1 MRRVLLLAPLYL
13 GVFFAIVVVRSAASE
28 GATAAPATTTTTTTA
43 VLRAMQAPEGPASRT
58 EPERLVVR
66 RPARRVRVA
75 DAPAGATWTW
85 DQLAE
90 CESNQRWGVVRD
102 IYQGGL
108 QIDARNWDAYRQAH
122 FPDFPED
129 GQLATREQQIA
140 VAERILARQGLYRG
154 WPTCGPRISP
164 PT

>member
-1 MRRVLLLAPLYL
+1 MRRILLLAPLYMGL
-13 GVFFAIVVVRSAASE
+13 FFAIVVVRSAA
-28 GATAAPATTTTTTTA
+28 TPRPTTTTTTTTTTT
-43 VLRAMQAPEGPASRT
+43 VLRAPRALEGPTSRA
-58 EPERLVVR
+58 ERVETLVVR

-75 DAPAGATWTW
+75 ASPAGATWTW
-85 DQLAE
+85 DELAE

-108 QIDARNWDAYRQAH
+108 QIDARNWDAYRTAH